1 MKNLLF
7 LFLFIPALSFSQ
19 GIVLEK
25 PEAGLILY
33 RSQYTNDF
41 AFFQNIYL
49 HEMKGWKVN
58 EYESEDL
65 EYVEGYRAFYHIRN
79 GVPLFTV
86 LGMFNVP
93 KFKSMLTYV
102 QSCTMAEGL
111 IR

>member
-7 LFLFIPALSFSQ
+7 LLLFIPAFSFSQ

-25 PEAGLILY
+25 PGFSKVMYKA
-33 RSQYTNDF
+33 SYTNDF
-41 AFFQNIYL
+41 AFFQDIYL

-58 EYESEDL
+58 EDESEDL

-102 QSCTMAEGL
+102 NTHTIAEGL